1 MNAIFLRWCGHVFQQ
16 KKISLSP
23 TAPVTVSSTISVR
36 HTVLDRYNTVMLD
49 DHAHSSRYR

>member
-1 MNAIFLRWCGHVFQQ
+1 MLSFFAGVVMYFN

-23 TAPVTVSSTISVR
+23 TAPVTVPSTISVR
-36 HTVLDRYNTVMLD
+36 HAVLDRYNTVMLD